1 MEAETEIENIM
12 NDIVRPKNWRELEK
26 LSSKDIQK
34 FLPNMVETAVT
45 YHDFAICERI
55 IKKLNRGFAWDE
67 NFIVKVEILLVRF
80 SLLGI
85 KFRLNTRAKLCPA
98 LFVLLDKHVCASAL
112 SLDPNFGSESV
123 FKTASAQFF
132 GVVSQI
138 RYSDFKGKCVIAKDS
153 AFILRDHK
161 FLVLGLLERCEST
174 FEFNEVRKILKN
186 ELGAKDLPSIAP
198 KYFRRISKK

>member
-26 LSSKDIQK
+26 LSPKDIQK

-98 LFVLLDKHVCASAL
+98 LFVLLL
-112 SLDPNFGSESV
+112 SLDPNFSSKSV